1 MREKVSVLKGLLS
14 ILVNYKIIL
23 YTCMCMY
30 RTFSDTSNP
39 EELQRKCREL
49 CVHLGES
56 VEEEGVMV
64 MGV

>member
-1 MREKVSVLKGLLS
+1 MYRYV
-14 ILVNYKIIL
+14 
-23 YTCMCMY
+23 CMY

-49 CVHLGES
+49 CVHLGEN

-64 MGV
+64 KNV

>member
-14 ILVNYKIIL
+14 IPVACKY
-23 YTCMCMY
+23 YHMYMYVVY
-30 RTFSDTSNP
+30 RTFSDTSDP

-49 CVHLGES
+49 CVHLGEN

-64 MGV
+64 MNV

>member
-1 MREKVSVLKGLLS
+1 M
-14 ILVNYKIIL
+14 NYKIIL

-30 RTFSDTSNP
+30 RTFSDTSDP